1 MREATCVILAAGLGT
16 RMGGE
21 KLTRRFRAGTIL
33 DAVIDACA
41 GFPTVVIAS
50 RSATAAVLRLR
61 DASHRSA
68 AVLRLRDASH
78 RSAQDD
84 IEVIVND
91 EPERGMAHSL
101 RLADQAIPSDRAIG
115 VLLGDK
121 PLVTKALVRTLIAV
135 DDADVIFPE
144 RNGVPGHPVVFSA
157 KARALIV
164 DLPDGDTLQRLRDDP
179 SVTRHAV
186 PVADDGAY
194 VDVDTEDDY
203 RRLID

>member
-1 MREATCVILAAGLGT
+1 MREATCVILAAGRGA

-21 KLTRRFRAGTIL
+21 KLARRFREGTIL

-41 GFPTVVIAS
+41 GFPAVVIAS

-68 AVLRLRDASH
+68 
-78 RSAQDD
+78 QGD
-84 IEVIVND
+84 IEVVVND

-101 RLADQAIPSDRAIG
+101 RLADQAISSDRAIA

-121 PLVTKALVRTLIAV
+121 PLVTAELVRTLIAV
-135 DDADVIFPE
+135 DDADVVFPE
-144 RNGVPGHPVVFSA
+144 RNGVPGHPVVFSP
-157 KARALIV
+157 KARALIAG
-164 DLPDGDTLQRLRDDP
+164 LPDGDTLQRLRDDP

-194 VDVDTEDDY
+194 ADVDTEEDY
-203 RRLID
+203 HRLIDRAGPPTSLR